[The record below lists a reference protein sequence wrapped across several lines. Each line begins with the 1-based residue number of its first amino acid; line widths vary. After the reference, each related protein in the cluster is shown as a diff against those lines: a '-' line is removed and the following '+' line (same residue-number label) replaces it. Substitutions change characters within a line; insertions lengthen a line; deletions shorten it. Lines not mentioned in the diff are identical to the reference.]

1 MSSQAVKT
9 GTPLD
14 TLAGLA
20 GLTVPQLTHY
30 CMWAGIVCVLLGV
43 GSTYITMAIG
53 VAYPCFMSFIA
64 LESKGTGDDKQ
75 WLTYW
80 VVFGLLNIVDQW
92 TGFILSFIPFYFAL
106 KLFFLIFL
114 MHPSTKGA
122 TVVYNTYILPGMQ
135 QMEGHI

>member
-1 MSSQAVKT
+1 MLFEYLRSPIIKTNAMSSQAVKT

-14 TLAGLA
+14 QIAGMA

-30 CMWAGIVCVLLGV
+30 AMWGGIVCVLLGV
-43 GSTYITMAIG
+43 GATYIVTAIG

-80 VVFGLLNIVDQW
+80 VVFGLL
-92 TGFILSFIPFYFAL
+92 
-106 KLFFLIFL
+106 
-114 MHPSTKGA
+114 
-122 TVVYNTYILPGMQ
+122 
-135 QMEGHI
+135 